1 MKTNKVM
8 KLSKIITWQCFSEDV
23 CNLVVT
29 VDVKNIDHSLC
40 LMITNEVILDVDV
53 LGSTMKLWIVNES
66 NVILVVI
73 DKFCGIILLESQV
86 HQQVPCP
93 YNLSCSNVGCHIFN
107 FGC

>member
-1 MKTNKVM
+1 MT
-8 KLSKIITWQCFSEDV
+8 I
-23 CNLVVT
+23 
-29 VDVKNIDHSLC
+29 DVKNIDHSLC

-53 LGSTMKLWIVNES
+53 LGSTMKLCIVNES

-73 DKFCGIILLESQV
+73 DKFCGIKLLESQV
-86 HQQVPCP
+86 HQHVPRP